1 MKKRAIWVL
10 GMALFSLFFGAGN
23 LVLPPM
29 LGFRS
34 GELWWLVCLGF
45 CLSAVLIPMLGIL
58 AHARLQGSMF
68 DFTLKT
74 HPIFGL
80 VYCYLVYAIS
90 VTLPA
95 PRTAS
100 VTHEMAVAPFIEIP
114 PLLTSLIYFALVYL
128 FVHNRSRLSK
138 WIGQWLTPIILLV
151 LLALIFSLMMTPG
164 DLSSTNLISHPF
176 TEGILEGYQT
186 FDAIGAVVVGG
197 VILISLKLEAPDL
210 ERRQRFWILIKA
222 GAFAGL
228 ALAMLYGGLMV
239 SGASVAGGIS
249 PDITRTG
256 LLSAMSSI
264 ALGTY
269 GGVFL
274 SLLISLACFTTAVGI
289 VTGTADF
296 VSSRYGDSQKVYRF
310 TAIVGCLLGVLMGQ
324 LPVDVI
330 IQVALPALMLI
341 YPLTI
346 ILILLNALPKGWSP
360 PLVFRI
366 VVATVLIFSIPDFMQ
381 SIGLL
386 EDSASSGIVEIV
398 RRLPLQEF
406 RMGWVLPAITAYAF
420 SMLWVVARN
429 RKFAQ

>member
-1 MKKRAIWVL
+1 MKQRAIGVL

-23 LVLPPM
+23 LILPPM

-34 GELWWLVCLGF
+34 GGLWWLVCLGF

-58 AHARLQGSMF
+58 AHARLQGGIF

-74 HPIFGL
+74 HPWFGL
-80 VYCYLVYAIS
+80 SYCYLIYLIS
-90 VTLPA
+90 VALPA

-100 VTHEMAVAPFIEIP
+100 VTHEMAIAPFSDVS
-114 PLLTSLIYFALVYL
+114 PLLTSLVYFALVYL

-151 LLALIFSLMMTPG
+151 LLALIASLLFAPFSLSDQSLLG
-164 DLSSTNLISHPF
+164 QPF

-210 ERRQRFWILIKA
+210 DRRQRFWILIKA
-222 GAFAGL
+222 GAFAGIAL
-228 ALAMLYGGLMV
+228 ALLYGGLMI
-239 SGASVAGGIS
+239 SGASVAGTLDQEIS
-249 PDITRTG
+249 RTS
-256 LLSAMSSI
+256 LLSGMSVI
-264 ALGTY
+264 ALGS
-269 GGVFL
+269 GGGIFL
-274 SLLISLACFTTAVGI
+274 SILISLACFTTAVGI

-296 VSSRYGDSQKVYRF
+296 VSSRFANSKLVYRL
-310 TAIVGCLLGVLMGQ
+310 TAVVGCLLGILMGQ

-346 ILILLNALPKGWSP
+346 VLILLNAIPQAWSP
-360 PLVFRI
+360 APVFRL
-366 VVATVLIFSIPDFMQ
+366 VVATVLIFSLPDFFQ
-381 SIGLL
+381 SLGFWDTTGL
-386 EDSASSGIVEIV
+386 SGNGDILKT
-398 RRLPLQEF
+398 LPLQQY
-406 RMGWVLPAITAYAF
+406 RMGWVLPALIAYGV
-420 SMLWVVARN
+420 SMLWFAFRK

>member
-1 MKKRAIWVL
+1 MKQRAIWVL

-45 CLSAVLIPMLGIL
+45 CLSAVVIPMFGIL
-58 AHARLQGSMF
+58 AHARLQGGMF
-68 DFTLKT
+68 DFTQKI
-74 HPIFGL
+74 HPFFGL
-80 VYCYLVYAIS
+80 AFCYVVYAIS
-90 VTLPA
+90 ISLPA

-100 VTHEMAVAPFIEIP
+100 VTHEMAVAPFIDLSPWI
-114 PLLTSLIYFALVYL
+114 TSLIYFALVYV

-151 LLALIFSLMMTPG
+151 LLGLIFSLVLGPG
-164 DLSSTNLISHPF
+164 EITTVSTVPHPF

-210 ERRQRFWILIKA
+210 DRKQRFWILIKA

-239 SGASVAGGIS
+239 SGATVAGEVGEELS
-249 PDITRTG
+249 RTG
-256 LLSAMSSI
+256 LLSRMSSI

-269 GGVFL
+269 GGIFL

-296 VSSRYGDSQKVYRF
+296 VSSRYGNSRQVYRV
-310 TAIVGCLLGVLMGQ
+310 TAVVGCLLGVLMGQ

-346 ILILLNALPKGWSP
+346 ILILLNALPKSWSP

-366 VVATVLIFSIPDFMQ
+366 VVATVLIFSLPDFLQ

-386 EDSASSGIVEIV
+386 NAG
-398 RRLPLQEF
+398 RLPGISEILERWPLQQF
-406 RMGWVLPAITAYAF
+406 QMGWVLPAIAAYVV
-420 SMLWVVARN
+420 SMLWVAGRN